1 MSAPWTV
8 AEVAR
13 ATGAV
18 PWGPAGTGA
27 AEALAAGATGAVLD
41 SRRAGPG
48 RIFVPLPGTRTDGH
62 AFVAQALAAGAAA
75 AFCATGRVPAVA
87 AACAEARVDPAG
99 RLLAVPDPEAALR
112 TWAHARRQAW
122 AGELIGLCGSNGK
135 TTTKEMLAAI
145 LGQRAPTGRTEG
157 NLNNQLGVPVT
168 LTRLGA
174 GERYAV
180 VEIGMNHAGE
190 VRALAQLARPTAGVI
205 TNVGPEHLEG
215 LGTIDDVARAEA
227 EIGEV
232 LPPGAPLVIP
242 GDDPRLAE
250 VVRPFDV
257 RKVTFAVVPGA
268 DFVAT
273 AIEQRGE
280 AGATFRVQGFPPLSI
295 PLPGLHSVKNALAAI
310 ALARTLGITPEEC
323 AAGLAAMTRPA
334 GRTEIGRA
342 GGVTLLLDHYNANP
356 ASLDA
361 ALDLLESWP
370 GGGRRFAALGDML
383 ELGPTAASWHAAA
396 GRRIGRLDG
405 AFLWGPLMSH
415 AESAAREVAGGPLER
430 VRHFADRRSLGQA
443 LAAVLAPGDVVLVK
457 GSRGSAME
465 DVVLVLRAALD
476 DATAAAGEGR

>member
-1 MSAPWTV
+1 VSREWIV
-8 AEVAR
+8 ADIVE
-13 ATGAV
+13 ATGAR
-18 PWGPAGTGA
+18 PWPDGSAHAALATETTGA
-27 AEALAAGATGAVLD
+27 TLD
-41 SRRAGPG
+41 SRVSGPG

-62 AFVAQALAAGAAA
+62 AFIESALAAGAAA
-75 AFCATGRVPAVA
+75 AFCAADRAVA
-87 AACAEARVDPAG
+87 VADACAAANVATGG
-99 RLLAVPDPEAALR
+99 RLLVVPDPLAALGA
-112 TWAHARRQAW
+112 WAHARRAAW
-122 AGELIGLCGSNGK
+122 GGDLVGLCGSNGK

-145 LGQRAPTGRTEG
+145 LEQRAPTGRTEG

-215 LGTIDDVARAEA
+215 LGTLDDVARAEA
-227 EIGEV
+227 ELGET

-250 VVRPFDV
+250 VVAPFAV

-268 DFVAT
+268 DYVAT
-273 AIEQRGE
+273 AIQQRGE
-280 AGATFRVQGFPPLSI
+280 DGATFEVAGFPPLSI

-310 ALARTLGITPEEC
+310 ALARTLGITPGEC
-323 AAGLAAMTRPA
+323 AAGLAAMKRPA
-334 GRTEIGRA
+334 GRTEIARA

-361 ALDLLESWP
+361 ALDLLEAWP

-396 GRRIGRLDG
+396 GRRLGRLDG

-415 AESAAREVAGGPLER
+415 AESAAREAAGGPLDR
-430 VRHFADRRSLGQA
+430 VRHFADRRALGQA
-443 LAAVLAPGDVVLVK
+443 LAAAVAPGDVVLVK

-465 DVVLVLRAALD
+465 TVIDVLRTALD